1 VNDIDRGFLKVFV
14 IVMGT
19 PIFLAALVGWQQAGV
34 VRQELRTSCGIDRTQ
49 SQVFWAGDQILEL
62 CKMKQ
67 QQLGVT
73 INGKAPALD

>member
-1 VNDIDRGFLKVFV
+1 MDPVDR
-14 IVMGT
+14 
-19 PIFLAALVGWQQAGV
+19 IFLAVIALCVVLPVGVGVLVGWQEAGV
-34 VRQELRTSCGIDRTQ
+34 VRQELRTSCGIERTQ

-73 INGKAPALD
+73 INGKTPALD